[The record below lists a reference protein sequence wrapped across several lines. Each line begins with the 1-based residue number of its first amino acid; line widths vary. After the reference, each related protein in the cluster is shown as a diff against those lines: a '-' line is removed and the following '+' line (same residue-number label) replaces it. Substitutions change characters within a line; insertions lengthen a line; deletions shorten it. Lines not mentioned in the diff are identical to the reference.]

1 MWATDRRSVAHQ
13 LAYSTT
19 GELVTYKRFG
29 ATGLQVG
36 PLGLGT
42 VNFSWLT
49 DEPDSFAILDKAVE
63 SGVNLIDTSDNYNAG
78 QTEALLGRWFA
89 QGGGRREKVVL
100 ASKCYSAPMEWGS
113 PDPERRSGSWVGPN
127 QRGLS
132 AKHIREAC
140 DASLKRLNTDY
151 LDLYQMHHVD
161 RNTRWEE
168 IWQAMEL
175 LIQQGKVLYVGSSN
189 FAGWHIAQAQG
200 IAGSRNGL
208 GLASEQSIY
217 NLTKRTVEL
226 EVIPAC
232 QAYGMAFLPYS
243 PLGGGMLGGRPSE
256 NDKGRRTYLKAT
268 PAVEAFQTLC
278 DEIGHSPADVA
289 IAWVAGQPGVTAPI
303 IGPRTMAQLDASLSA
318 VAIKL
323 TDETRQKLD
332 DLFPGAGG
340 PAPEA
345 YAW

>member
-1 MWATDRRSVAHQ
+1 M
-13 LAYSTT
+13 
-19 GELVTYKRFG
+19 TYKRFG
-29 ATGLQVG
+29 STGLKIG
-36 PLGLGT
+36 PSGLGT

-49 DEPDSFAILDKAVE
+49 DEPDSFAILDKALE

-89 QGGGRREKVVL
+89 QGGGRRERTVL

-113 PDPERRSGSWVGPN
+113 PDPVKRTGSWVGPN

-132 AKHIREAC
+132 AKHVREAC
-140 DASLKRLNTDY
+140 EASLKRLNTDY
-151 LDLYQMHHVD
+151 LDLYQMHHID
-161 RNTRWEE
+161 RTVRWEE
-168 IWQAMEL
+168 LWQAMEL

-189 FAGWHIAQAQG
+189 FAGWHIAQAQE
-200 IAGSRNGL
+200 AARARHGL
-208 GLASEQSIY
+208 GLVSEQSVY

-243 PLGGGMLGGRPSE
+243 PLGAGLLGGKPGE
-256 NDKGRRTYLKAT
+256 NDKGRRTYLKST
-268 PAVEAFQTLC
+268 PAIEAFQTLC
-278 DEIGHSPADVA
+278 AELGHAPAEVA
-289 IAWVAGQPGVTAPI
+289 LAWCASQPGVTAPI
-303 IGPRTMAQLDASLSA
+303 IGPRTMAQFDSGLAAMQIRLDDETLKKLDA
-318 VAIKL
+318 I
-323 TDETRQKLD
+323 
-332 DLFPGAGG
+332 FPGPGG